1 MIESPCITPNP
12 PTETHSFDIP
22 SDPYQVPKQLPAIVH
37 TIPKHPPGP
46 HSNTPPKLCTFDQPL
61 DYDLTLSMAAAA
73 MRSQLAASAVAASW
87 RLGRWDLLQQYL
99 PIAESASSEL
109 LDGADRWEVRLG
121 RLLAAVASKDS
132 TAMGVQV

>member
-1 MIESPCITPNP
+1 
-12 PTETHSFDIP
+12 
-22 SDPYQVPKQLPAIVH
+22 
-37 TIPKHPPGP
+37 
-46 HSNTPPKLCTFDQPL
+46 
-61 DYDLTLSMAAAA
+61 MAAAA

-132 TAMGVQV
+132 TALGVQV